1 MPGNPALGQYTH
13 HYLAGG
19 AGSLLQLTLPFLF
32 LALLFVLMAV
42 ARWGRERAEVFWSD
56 RKRSAVSVPVSD
68 KNSLV
73 AQPVLASDL
82 EREKATSL
90 VSHAIGEGRL
100 SLDEG
105 GQRIDAV
112 LRSRHR
118 HELDRLVADLPPAG
132 PATAVRPFT
141 LRPLRLGLLA
151 VAAAALLAAVLVQA
165 LVGLWELWPLAV
177 VAFGASALLPR
188 R

>member
-1 MPGNPALGQYTH
+1 MPGNPAFGQYTH

-19 AGSLLQLTLPFLF
+19 AGSLLQFTLPFLF
-32 LALLFVLMAV
+32 LGFLFVLMAL
-42 ARWGRERAEVFWSD
+42 ARWARQRADVLWSN
-56 RKRSAVSVPVSD
+56 RKRSAVSVRVAD
-68 KNSLV
+68 KGSFV

-82 EREKATSL
+82 EREKATGL

-105 GQRIDAV
+105 VRRIDAV

-118 HELDRLVADLPPAG
+118 HELDRLVADLPPAH
-132 PATAVRPFT
+132 AVRPFAS
-141 LRPLRLGLLA
+141 RSLRLGLLGVA
-151 VAAAALLAAVLVQA
+151 VAALLAAVLVQA
-165 LVGLWELWPLAV
+165 LVGSWELWPLAV

-188 R
+188 P